1 MVKPVMVQLVSGII
15 WTSPDGKI
23 VIQLLS
29 TKYNLSIIQISP
41 DIHFP
46 IGDDKTRVV
55 TTCIWY
61 NPDVQMI
68 KLVVQ

>member
-1 MVKPVMVQLVSGII
+1 MVKL
-15 WTSPDGKI
+15 

-41 DIHFP
+41 DIHFS

-68 KLVVQ
+68 QLVVQ